1 MLRLDRRVLWPSE
14 NAETILCRNALLVM
28 RGIDMDHDEAVRQ
41 NATERYLLDE
51 LDPELRDQFE
61 EHLFDCQDCAL
72 DLRAGA
78 MFVEQTKVI
87 LAEPPAVSVSRV
99 PVTEA
104 AKPGWFAWMRPA
116 FAVPVLAL
124 LLAVIGYQSFV
135 TYPSLVTTAN
145 QPQVG
150 PWASVNVS
158 TRGTTAISM
167 KVHKGEGFGVLV
179 NLPPEDGFASY
190 TSDLYNP
197 AGKKE
202 WSRQIATASHEETR
216 QIYIQGHNLESGT
229 YALVVNGITPGG
241 ESKELS
247 RHPIDV
253 QIQN

>member
-1 MLRLDRRVLWPSE
+1 
-14 NAETILCRNALLVM
+14 
-28 RGIDMDHDEAVRQ
+28 MDHEEAVRQ
-41 NATERYLLDE
+41 KATERYLLDE
-51 LDPELRDQFE
+51 LDPEVRDQFE
-61 EHLFDCQDCAL
+61 EHVFDCQDCAL

-87 LAEPPAVSVSRV
+87 LAESPAVSVARV
-99 PVTEA
+99 PVTAA
-104 AKPGWFAWMRPA
+104 AKPGWLAWLRPA
-116 FAVPVLAL
+116 LAVPVFAL
-124 LLAVIGYQSFV
+124 LLAVIGYQNLV
-135 TYPSLVTTAN
+135 TYPSLVATSN

-167 KVHKGEGFGVLV
+167 RVHTGEGFGVLV

-190 TSDLYNP
+190 AADLYNP

-202 WSRQIATASHEETR
+202 WSRQIATASREDTR
-216 QIYIQGHNLESGT
+216 QIYIPGHNLESGT
-229 YALVVNGITPGG
+229 YTLVVNGITPGG

>member
-1 MLRLDRRVLWPSE
+1 
-14 NAETILCRNALLVM
+14 
-28 RGIDMDHDEAVRQ
+28 MDHEEAVRQ
-41 NATERYLLDE
+41 KATERYLLDE
-51 LDPELRDQFE
+51 LDPEVRDQFE

-87 LAEPPAVSVSRV
+87 LAESPAVLARV
-99 PVTEA
+99 PVIAA
-104 AKPGWFAWMRPA
+104 AKPGWLAWLRPA
-116 FAVPVLAL
+116 FAVPVFAL
-124 LLAVIGYQSFV
+124 LLAVIGYQNLV
-135 TYPSLVTTAN
+135 TYPSLVATSN

-158 TRGTTAISM
+158 TRGTTAVSM

-190 TSDLYNP
+190 AADLYNP

-216 QIYIQGHNLESGT
+216 QIYIPGHNLESGT
-229 YALVVNGITPGG
+229 YTLVVDGITPGG

>member
-1 MLRLDRRVLWPSE
+1 
-14 NAETILCRNALLVM
+14 
-28 RGIDMDHDEAVRQ
+28 MDHQEAVRQ

-72 DLRAGA
+72 DVRAGA

-87 LAEPPAVSVSRV
+87 LGEPAAVSVTRV
-99 PVTEA
+99 PVAAA
-104 AKPGWFAWMRPA
+104 AKPGWLAWLRPA
-116 FAVPVLAL
+116 FAIPVFAL
-124 LLAVIGYQSFV
+124 LMAVIGYQNLV
-135 TYPSLVTTAN
+135 TYPRLVATAN
-145 QPQVG
+145 QPETG
-150 PWASVNVS
+150 PWTSVNVS
-158 TRGTTAISM
+158 TRGTTANSV

-190 TSDLYNP
+190 TADLYNP

-202 WSRQIATASHEETR
+202 WSGQIATASHEETR
-216 QIYIQGHNLESGT
+216 QVYVQGHNLESGT
-229 YALVVNGITPGG
+229 YTLVVNGVTPGG
-241 ESKELS
+241 ESKEIS